1 MKCMSDT
8 SLPNRPKLNKLLE
21 SKKNIKQIPNV
32 PKNSKLIKL
41 QLNIAKINVI
51 WKHIEFKL
59 LLFKITN

>member
-21 SKKNIKQIPNV
+21 SNKNIKQIPNV

-51 WKHIEFKL
+51 
-59 LLFKITN
+59 